1 MRLLITALFL
11 LPGAALAGP
20 VAQMAASLPEMIDSR
35 PKQIEEPGSA
45 DDYFVLYAGADRR
58 DALAVSLTLPADG
71 PLSGAEDPRLT
82 EPAAQAIADL
92 AREGGTA
99 PAPRQIGGAIC
110 GDAALALELDGALAT
125 RLAGT
130 CYAAVKG
137 VLVVVSDNTPPLP
150 AQPSEADL
158 SAARATLD
166 AHLAQ
171 VLTALAP

>member
-1 MRLLITALFL
+1 MQVLTIALFL
-11 LPGAALAGP
+11 LPCAVLAG
-20 VAQMAASLPEMIDSR
+20 AFDKMTARLPEMIEGRS
-35 PKQIEEPGSA
+35 KHIKEPVSA
-45 DDYFVLYAGADRR
+45 HDCFVLYDGADRR
-58 DALAVSLTLPADG
+58 DAVAVSLSLPTDR
-71 PLSGAEDPRLT
+71 PLSGAGDPRLT
-82 EPAAQAIADL
+82 DTAAQAIADL

-99 PAPRQIGGAIC
+99 PQPRQIGGAIC

-166 AHLAQ
+166 AHLGH